1 MLRTFV
7 RGLVISLIC
16 VPRLALADAELVPLP
31 FISAGFGSPEGAY
44 QSSYDQTA
52 LPLARPVTAVTNL
65 KACMVSPGGG
75 IFHLPPSVIC
85 APAGPVVTELD
96 GGAIAIDTPQFQFH
110 ATLASVAAGN
120 RWTVE
125 LLNPTLT
132 FSNPAIAGE
141 VPDGSIISL
150 QIYIDAFPSAVFA
163 VADVTDGPTEAIA
176 FRKIPTQPPSLG
188 ALALLEAS
196 SAKLATSA
204 VPFAPG
210 LLETFLDG
218 DSVSVL
224 GRISFRVSFE
234 ATYFPASVTSVV
246 LGTSFS
252 LTDPCGTATGT
263 DGLPAHACKVGFEL
277 FEAHR
282 ATAVASLACRA
293 DLSQDGAVN
302 FKDLALLKSVFF
314 QSCQP

>member
-1 MLRTFV
+1 MLHTLV
-7 RGLVISLIC
+7 RALVISLIF
-16 VPRLALADAELVPLP
+16 VPDLALADAELVPLP
-31 FISAGFGSPEGAY
+31 LTSAGFGFPEGAY
-44 QSSYDQTA
+44 QSSYDKTA
-52 LPLARPVTAVTNL
+52 LPLGRPVTAVTSL
-65 KACMVSPGGG
+65 EACVVSTGGG
-75 IFHLPPSVIC
+75 IFHLPPAVIC
-85 APAGPVVTELD
+85 SPVGPLVTELD

-125 LLNPTLT
+125 LQNPTLT
-132 FSNPAIAGE
+132 FSNPALVGK
-141 VPDGSIISL
+141 VPDGSVISL
-150 QIYIDAFPSAVFA
+150 QLYIDAFPSAVFT

-176 FRKIPTQPPSLG
+176 FRKIPTQPLSPGTLV
-188 ALALLEAS
+188 LLEAS
-196 SAKLATSA
+196 SAKLAESA

-218 DSVSVL
+218 DSISVL
-224 GRISFRVSFE
+224 GRISFQVSFG
-234 ATYFPASVTSVV
+234 AVYFPLSTTSVV

-252 LTDPCGTATGT
+252 LTDPCGTATGA
-263 DGLPAHACKVGFEL
+263 DGLPAHACKVGSEL